1 MKTRAYFALLKLA
14 VKIDLPSG
22 LLKLLKDNKPSVSL
36 IYLL

>member
-14 VKIDLPSG
+14 VKIYLPSG
-22 LLKLLKDNKPSVSL
+22 LLKDNKPSVSL